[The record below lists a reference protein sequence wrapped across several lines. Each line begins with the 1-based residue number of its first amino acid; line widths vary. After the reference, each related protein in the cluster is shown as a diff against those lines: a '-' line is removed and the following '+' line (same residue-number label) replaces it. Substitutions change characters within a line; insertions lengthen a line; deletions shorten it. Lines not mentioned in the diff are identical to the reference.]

1 MISFYKK
8 AIFFFFFL
16 ALFAQ
21 INASEQQDQN
31 SETAPVTV
39 PADSNNNDENAPAT
53 ESVAEPKKAEKNT
66 NVVSE
71 KEKENSKSEADQS
84 QQQTQ
89 HAPNNET
96 AQQQESPSGSD
107 NAQNQTATDSVQKK
121 AAQTTTNESSAPQ
134 EIVAIETPDE
144 QPVSVT
150 IDVDAPSYDHLV
162 PVPEWNRYSGDSAG
176 SLKEWVRWWK
186 YLRMKTPIVMKWIDD
201 FVVRIYPD
209 NEIFRAIFVKGIYD
223 PNSMVVISSLL
234 PKDGVFI
241 DVGASFG
248 IPLAVALGCGETAMI
263 LPFVVPMI
271 AERYG
276 INTGIEQ
283 GFIVAFGDTATFGNV
298 LAIGDDEIG
307 VVFLCQFRQKGDN
320 GF

>member
-8 AIFFFFFL
+8 AIFSVSLL

-21 INASEQQDQN
+21 INASEQQDRN

-176 SLKEWVRWWK
+176 SL
-186 YLRMKTPIVMKWIDD
+186 
-201 FVVRIYPD
+201 
-209 NEIFRAIFVKGIYD
+209 
-223 PNSMVVISSLL
+223 S
-234 PKDGVFI
+234 
-241 DVGASFG
+241 
-248 IPLAVALGCGETAMI
+248 
-263 LPFVVPMI
+263 
-271 AERYG
+271 
-276 INTGIEQ
+276 
-283 GFIVAFGDTATFGNV
+283 
-298 LAIGDDEIG
+298 
-307 VVFLCQFRQKGDN
+307 
-320 GF
+320 